1 MTSSLE
7 NYQANSYAAPKT
19 RPSTIFASTVANR
32 VNPALA
38 ALKRHTF
45 GHIVARTNISQVE
58 NLVEK
63 YNQAER
69 EGRSTVSNRAIE
81 AFGLEVFGTLGY
93 PFKVNDESELW
104 RYHDVMQEGRFD
116 ANLRLISKYTDHEF
130 ELITKT
136 AKQILSFSERHLP
149 IRNSGKR
156 ALTRSLYQYQL
167 IMKNRPHDG
176 PLKILE
182 IGPGSGYLGLLLAND
197 GHQYFAMDAAQAFYL
212 YQKKLWSDIY
222 GSDYFDYSE
231 SSSRPDS
238 AKVTHIPWWR
248 FANLAIPLPEVD
260 IVTVNHALAE
270 MHENAVKTIFARL
283 YAMWG
288 DDDKKL
294 VIAESL
300 GYDYFKRTNIMF
312 TNICKLGFVYKRNQ
326 IDLYTWR
333 PNKAKAQAELAN
345 AMKSP
350 TPLSYLKKRAL
361 KIAVIA
367 LKNPLGANLA
377 KLIGRG
383 PRHQATVDKTVYL
396 QTKPLRDFFENLVA
410 NERTP
415 DEIFL
420 KPMAEDII

>member
-1 MTSSLE
+1 M
-7 NYQANSYAAPKT
+7 
-19 RPSTIFASTVANR
+19 
-32 VNPALA
+32 
-38 ALKRHTF
+38 
-45 GHIVARTNISQVE
+45 E

-81 AFGLEVFGTLGY
+81 AFGLEVFGILGY
-93 PFKVNDESELW
+93 PFKITDESELW

-116 ANLRLISKYTDHEF
+116 ANLRLISNYTDHDF
-130 ELITKT
+130 DLITRT
-136 AKQILSFSERHLP
+136 AKQILSFSERNFL
-149 IRNSGKR
+149 IRNSGKH
-156 ALTRSLYQYQL
+156 ALTRSLHQYQL

-212 YQKKLWSDIY
+212 YQKKLWSDVY
-222 GSDYFDYSE
+222 GADYFDYSE

-248 FANLAIPLPEVD
+248 FANLSIPLPEVD
-260 IVTVNHALAE
+260 IVTINHALAE
-270 MHENAVKTIFARL
+270 MHENAVKTVFARL

-300 GYDYFKRTNIMF
+300 GYDYFKRKDIMF
-312 TNICKLGFVYKRNQ
+312 ANIRKLGFVYKRNQ
-326 IDLYTWR
+326 TDLYTWR
-333 PNKAKAQAELAN
+333 PNKAKAQAELNSAIKN
-345 AMKSP
+345 Q
-350 TPLSYLKKRAL
+350 TPQSYLKKRAI
-361 KIAVIA
+361 KIAVVI

-383 PRHQATVDKTVYL
+383 PRHQVMVDTSADL
-396 QTKPLRDFFENLVA
+396 QTKPLRDFFENLVT

-420 KPMAEDII
+420 KPITEDIK